1 MARVTPETVDHVA
14 RLARLSLDERER
26 VTFAAQLEE
35 ILGYAE
41 SIRQLD
47 TAGVEPMSHAGQAGP
62 LREGEARPGLE
73 REQALGQAPDPA
85 DGLFRVPRV
94 IGG

>member
-14 RLARLSLDERER
+14 RLARLSLDEGER
-26 VTFAAQLEE
+26 STFAAQLEE

-41 SIRQLD
+41 SIQRLD
-47 TAGVEPMSHAGQAGP
+47 TRGVLPMSHAGEPGP
-62 LREGEARPGLE
+62 LREGPAAPGLA
-73 REQALGQAPDPA
+73 RDQALGQGPDVA

>member
-1 MARVTPETVDHVA
+1 MPRVTPETVDHVA
-14 RLARLSLDERER
+14 RLARLSLEAHERA
-26 VTFAAQLEE
+26 TFAAQLDE
-35 ILGYAE
+35 ILAYAE
-41 SIRQLD
+41 SIQALD

-62 LREGEARPGLE
+62 LREGAARPGLE

>member
-1 MARVTPETVDHVA
+1 MPRVTPETVDHVA
-14 RLARLSLDERER
+14 RLARLSLDEEER
-26 VTFAAQLEE
+26 ATFAPQLEE

-47 TAGVEPMSHAGQAGP
+47 VSGVEPMSHAGLAGP